1 MFSELG
7 NCEYYD
13 EEKFDDLLQKQKT
26 DNNRSSFIHV
36 NARSL
41 QCNLSGLTHLLGN
54 LTFRFFFIGITKT
67 WLQDSSH
74 NCNIPG
80 YGFINKH
87 RTNTSG
93 GGAGL
98 YLADSLQFKRRSDI
112 SLSSDETAESLF
124 VEVNRPKET

>member
-54 LTFRFFFIGITKT
+54 LTFRFFFIGITET

-80 YGFINKH
+80 YRFINKH

-124 VEVNRPKET
+124 VEVNRLKET